1 MSTADFRTLFHPA
14 VAGWFAKTFR
24 APTAAQAGAWP
35 AIKAGRSTLI
45 AAPTGSGKTLSAFL
59 AALDDLVRQ
68 GLEGTLTDATQ
79 VVYVSPLKALSNDIH
94 RNLDAPLAGI
104 RSELKRRGLPEVEI
118 RTWVRTGDT
127 AASERARMHP
137 PAAAHPRDH
146 AGIALRPPRLGIRP
160 QDAGDDPLGDR
171 RRDPRD
177 RAEQARRPS
186 RLVARAPLGALRRQA
201 PAHRPLGDAEPD

>member
-1 MSTADFRTLFHPA
+1 MARALAYDSHERTGDAAPRGGGRASLVPAPNADFRTLFHPA
-14 VAGWFAKTFR
+14 VAAWFAKTFR

-35 AIKAGRSTLI
+35 AIKAGRDTLI

-104 RSELKRRGLPEVEI
+104 RSELKRRGLPDVDNPHLGPD
-118 RTWVRTGDT
+118 RRHRRL
-127 AASERARMHP
+127 RARAHAS
-137 PAAAHPRDH
+137 PAAAHPR
-146 AGIALRPPRLGIRP
+146 RP
-160 QDAGDDPLGDR
+160 R
-171 RRDPRD
+171 RNRSTSSSARNPAARCW
-177 RAEQARRPS
+177 RRP
-186 RLVARAPLGALRRQA
+186 AR
-201 PAHRPLGDAEPD
+201 